1 MPTALPDV
9 AAMRR
14 AIEYAVR
21 APSVHNSQPGRWRIG
36 PEGIDLFADPGR
48 HLPATDPEGHDL
60 LLSCGAALHH
70 LLLALAALGTS
81 ARVER
86 FSDPEHSGHL
96 ARVRPTGATPAPGAV
111 RLAGAI
117 PRRRTDRRR
126 FASRPVERAVL
137 DGLVRTAAGWGAHLH
152 VVGPGDARRRLVE
165 LMARSASL
173 QRQQIGYAA
182 ELARWTGRY
191 SGAGDGIRAA
201 TVAVGGGRAGDVPMR
216 PFPRAGLAQP
226 PHSVE
231 HVDASVLTVLSGLT
245 DDRLGTLR
253 AGEACSAVLLT
264 ATDLGLATTP
274 LSQPLEVPRTRAA
287 IARDLVGPAVFP
299 LIVLRVGWAYDGS
312 EDLPATP
319 RRPVDRVLEVVGPA
333 APDHPAG

>member
-9 AAMRR
+9 ATMRR
-14 AIEYAVR
+14 AIEHAVR
-21 APSVHNSQPGRWRIG
+21 APSVHNAQPWRWRIG
-36 PEGIDLFADPGR
+36 PEGIDLFADPDR
-48 HLPATDPEGHDL
+48 HLPATDPEDHDL

-86 FSDPEHSGHL
+86 FPDPGHPGHL
-96 ARVRPTGATPAPGAV
+96 ARVRPTGAAPAPGAV

-117 PRRRTDRRR
+117 ALRHTDHRR

-152 VVGPGDARRRLVE
+152 VVGAGAARRRLVE
-165 LMARSASL
+165 LMGRSAGL
-173 QRQQIGYAA
+173 GQQQIDYAA
-182 ELARWTGRY
+182 GIARWAERRP
-191 SGAGDGIRAA
+191 GAGDDIGAA
-201 TVAVGGGRAGDVPMR
+201 VDGRRAGGVPGR
-216 PFPRAGLAQP
+216 PSPRV
-226 PHSVE
+226 PHGVE
-231 HVDASVLTVLSGLT
+231 HVDASVLTVLSALT

-274 LSQPLEVPRTRAA
+274 WSRPLAGPRVRAA
-287 IARDLVGPAVFP
+287 IARDLPGPAVFP
-299 LIVLRVGWAYDGS
+299 RIVLRVGRARDGA

-319 RRPVDRVLEVVGPA
+319 RRPVGQVLEVVGP
-333 APDHPAG
+333 DHPAG